1 MNEADHVVYPNP
13 ETDEY
18 QLADD
23 GPLQQELQELA
34 EYQCAADTIESHDD
48 EAEGIAAADE
58 HEEEVLDTI
67 AVAAPWDT
75 AGQYQTSEPED
86 PFAASQP
93 VEQHRKAHD
102 LSEFALGLGL
112 YCIIHS
118 VSRKQYST
126 LLQLLKLLG
135 HSDKISRLPDSLD
148 TLKRHVRE
156 SIPRIDTRV
165 VKDLPLNPKKLS
177 SSRMLSAIMSG
188 ESPTQ
193 DLFFL
198 NPVDLLRR
206 ILSSRI
212 SSTLHFGMAQLVD
225 NPSEAWH
232 SMQWAGSV
240 RTTSGEFA
248 YYPPFPSMEPIF
260 PGDILAYQCAFPAC
274 TGCHEKVATNVRVA
288 TKVHLGQIQAMF
300 RDHRDSSR
308 HLGNFI
314 GDPSTGAEKNT
325 KGDVVLVI
333 SRICSGKFINRQFVQ
348 KGKAIKIN
356 PAEDTLDDDELI
368 LSMSPMEL
376 ISPAMVTGRRDNI
389 RFDYAF
395 GSKVQFPGDPIARRE
410 QPLITRIFDREHM
423 ALVPPCLVSLVPGAL
438 EVDEFGRDWL
448 VKTFAQGAEGR
459 VRCLPCLNFNDG
471 FGLYRT
477 MTKSIMGC
485 YLQIAAMPRSEHTRQ
500 INVLPV
506 TLGPHG
512 ANMHDVM
519 KALAPL
525 RALDRGIA
533 VDINGERTM
542 LCASIF
548 ALTGDM
554 PQQQQN
560 SGCLSVAANL
570 SCRLC
575 LVTSNNRDDLD
586 VDVIG
591 NARGHMEMVRLR
603 RWMDEELR
611 QKYKKEAFSTKHG
624 ISLEAPAV
632 MYVAPA
638 LDLIG
643 GRPSDAAHS
652 EFNGITKMIHQL
664 LLDAVSTPL
673 I

>member
-1 MNEADHVVYPNP
+1 
-13 ETDEY
+13 
-18 QLADD
+18 
-23 GPLQQELQELA
+23 
-34 EYQCAADTIESHDD
+34 
-48 EAEGIAAADE
+48 
-58 HEEEVLDTI
+58 
-67 AVAAPWDT
+67 
-75 AGQYQTSEPED
+75 
-86 PFAASQP
+86 
-93 VEQHRKAHD
+93 
-102 LSEFALGLGL
+102 
-112 YCIIHS
+112 
-118 VSRKQYST
+118 
-126 LLQLLKLLG
+126 
-135 HSDKISRLPDSLD
+135 
-148 TLKRHVRE
+148 
-156 SIPRIDTRV
+156 
-165 VKDLPLNPKKLS
+165 
-177 SSRMLSAIMSG
+177 
-188 ESPTQ
+188 
-193 DLFFL
+193 
-198 NPVDLLRR
+198 
-206 ILSSRI
+206 
-212 SSTLHFGMAQLVD
+212 
-225 NPSEAWH
+225 
-232 SMQWAGSV
+232 
-240 RTTSGEFA
+240 
-248 YYPPFPSMEPIF
+248 
-260 PGDILAYQCAFPAC
+260 
-274 TGCHEKVATNVRVA
+274 
-288 TKVHLGQIQAMF
+288 
-300 RDHRDSSR
+300 
-308 HLGNFI
+308 
-314 GDPSTGAEKNT
+314 
-325 KGDVVLVI
+325 
-333 SRICSGKFINRQFVQ
+333 
-348 KGKAIKIN
+348 
-356 PAEDTLDDDELI
+356 
-368 LSMSPMEL
+368 
-376 ISPAMVTGRRDNI
+376 
-389 RFDYAF
+389 
-395 GSKVQFPGDPIARRE
+395 
-410 QPLITRIFDREHM
+410 M

-533 VDINGERTM
+533 VDTNGERTT
-542 LCASIF
+542 LCAPIF

-560 SGCLSVAANL
+560 SGCLSVAANP
-570 SCRLC
+570 SCRSC

-603 RWMDEELR
+603 RWLDEELR

-638 LDLIG
+638 LDLID

-664 LLDAVSTPL
+664 LRDAVSTPF